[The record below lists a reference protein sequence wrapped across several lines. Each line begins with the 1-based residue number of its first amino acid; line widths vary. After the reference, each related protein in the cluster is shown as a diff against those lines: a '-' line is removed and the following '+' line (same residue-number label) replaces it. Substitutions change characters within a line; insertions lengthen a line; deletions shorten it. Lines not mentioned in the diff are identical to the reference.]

1 MQINTIQQTD
11 VTPKVSKVQAD
22 QTQDSQPLKA
32 PAEVAKTTSADT
44 VQISLTAKAMMQEV
58 NETAAQT
65 AQEAGRG
72 DMQARRLL
80 ERRAEAKGATQKNIS
95 ELV

>member
-1 MQINTIQQTD
+1 MQINTVQQTD

-32 PAEVAKTTSADT
+32 PAEVPKTITADT

-72 DMQARRLL
+72 DLQAQRRIARR
-80 ERRAEAKGATQKNIS
+80 AAAKGPTGVGHTQMR
-95 ELV
+95 